1 MTSMTSIMLGQL
13 KNHVQKVLR
22 QIKNDPSINIVECT
36 FALNFRKDAK
46 DILKK
51 ATALDDKGI
60 THEVTIEI

>member
-1 MTSMTSIMLGQL
+1 MSSMTSIMLGQL

-22 QIKNDPSINIVECT
+22 AYHKDPSITVVECT

-51 ATALDDKGI
+51 ATAIDDKGK
-60 THEVTIEI
+60 TYEVTIEI

>member
-22 QIKNDPSINIVECT
+22 AYHNDPTINVVECT

-51 ATALDDKGI
+51 ATAVDDKGK
-60 THEVTIEI
+60 TYEVTIEI

>member
-1 MTSMTSIMLGQL
+1 MTSMTTIMLGQL

-22 QIKNDPSINIVECT
+22 NAYNDQTIVIVECT

-51 ATALDDKGI
+51 ATAIDEKGKGY
-60 THEVTIEI
+60 EVTLDI